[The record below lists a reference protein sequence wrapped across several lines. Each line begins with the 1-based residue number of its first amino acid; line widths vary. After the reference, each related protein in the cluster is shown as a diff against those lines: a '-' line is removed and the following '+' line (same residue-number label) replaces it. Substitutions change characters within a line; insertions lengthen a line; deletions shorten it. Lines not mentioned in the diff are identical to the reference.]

1 MILKGKF
8 VTLRPIEEED
18 LEFVRTL
25 FNDPELESLVVGWS
39 WPVSKYQHRK
49 WFEKIS
55 ADTKSIRYIIETKE
69 DGPVGTSGWKEI
81 DWKNRIAV
89 SIGIR
94 IINKKLRSKGIGV
107 DTCMAM
113 FKNIFDDLQMNRTD
127 SEVIEYNKASI
138 KLLEKLGYK
147 LEGVKRNYIYK
158 NGRYNNLL
166 LYGLLREEYYE
177 TVKRLKYWEHDDK
190 SRV

>member
-1 MILKGKF
+1 MLLKGKF

-25 FNDPELESLVVGWS
+25 FNDPELEDLVVGWS
-39 WPVSKYQHRK
+39 WPVSRYQHKK

-55 ADTKSIRYIIETKE
+55 AETGSIRYIIETKE
-69 DGPVGTSGWKEI
+69 DGPVGTSGWKII
-81 DWKNRIAV
+81 DWKNRIAI

-94 IINKKLRSKGIGV
+94 IINKKLRSKVIGV

-113 FKNIFDDLQMNRTD
+113 FKYIFDDLQLNRTD
-127 SEVIEYNKASI
+127 ADVIEYNNASV

-147 LEGVKRNYIYK
+147 LEGVRRNYIYK
-158 NGRYNNLL
+158 KGKYNDLL
-166 LYGLLREEYYE
+166 LYGLLRDEYYDA
-177 TVKRLKYWEHDDK
+177 VKRLKYWEHDDK
-190 SRV
+190 